1 MKNNFQGL
9 FISFEGG
16 EASGKTTQIRK
27 IKKWFIHNRLNYV
40 LTREPGGT
48 KFAESLRKIIL
59 SPKNNITIEQEI
71 LLLMTSRIDHLNNV
85 IKPALDQKK
94 IVVTD
99 RFVDSTAVYQGY
111 YNKFGIKNI
120 YELHKLF
127 LNNTFPDLTFFFHT
141 PPEIIKKRLKKRMYK
156 NKYDIIHNKFNNQ
169 INKGFLKIA
178 KNNKRFI
185 IIDGSLP
192 IKTIYDIIINSI
204 RRKLLKYGVKIQ
216 K

>member
-1 MKNNFQGL
+1 
-9 FISFEGG
+9 
-16 EASGKTTQIRK
+16 
-27 IKKWFIHNRLNYV
+27 
-40 LTREPGGT
+40 
-48 KFAESLRKIIL
+48 
-59 SPKNNITIEQEI
+59 
-71 LLLMTSRIDHLNNV
+71 
-85 IKPALDQKK
+85 
-94 IVVTD
+94 
-99 RFVDSTAVYQGY
+99 
-111 YNKFGIKNI
+111 
-120 YELHKLF
+120 
-127 LNNTFPDLTFFFHT
+127 
-141 PPEIIKKRLKKRMYK
+141 MYK

>member
-71 LLLMTSRIDHLNNV
+71 LLLMTSRIDHLNN
-85 IKPALDQKK
+85 
-94 IVVTD
+94 
-99 RFVDSTAVYQGY
+99 
-111 YNKFGIKNI
+111 
-120 YELHKLF
+120 
-127 LNNTFPDLTFFFHT
+127 
-141 PPEIIKKRLKKRMYK
+141 IIK
-156 NKYDIIHNKFNNQ
+156 Q
-169 INKGFLKIA
+169 
-178 KNNKRFI
+178 
-185 IIDGSLP
+185 P
-192 IKTIYDIIINSI
+192 
-204 RRKLLKYGVKIQ
+204 
-216 K
+216 

>member
-1 MKNNFQGL
+1 MKNNLKGL

-16 EASGKTTQIRK
+16 EASGKTTQLKK
-27 IKKWFIHNRLNYV
+27 IKKWFIDNKLHYV

-48 KFAESLRKIIL
+48 RFAESMRKIIL
-59 SPKNNITIEQEI
+59 SPKSKITIEQEI
-71 LLLMTSRIDHLNNV
+71 LLLMVSRIDHLNNI

-111 YNKFGIKNI
+111 YNNFGIKNI

-141 PPEIIKKRLKKRMYK
+141 PPDIIKERLKKRIHR

-178 KNNKRFI
+178 ENNKRFI

-192 IKTIYDIIINSI
+192 IKSIYDIIINNI
-204 RRKLLKYGVKIQ
+204 KKILLKHGVKIQ